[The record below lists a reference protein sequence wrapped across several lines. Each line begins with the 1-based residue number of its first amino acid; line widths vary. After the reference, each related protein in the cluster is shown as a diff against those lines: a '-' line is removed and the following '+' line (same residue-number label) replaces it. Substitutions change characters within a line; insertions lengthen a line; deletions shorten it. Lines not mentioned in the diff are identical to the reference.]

1 MFCLQG
7 TLNKLREERGA
18 AQQAMRQHSQWL
30 QGFRQQVAQVAAL
43 QPVVAGKLYQQSHQ
57 GAGQG
62 HVRKAVLQQS
72 PIAPSDAAAAAA
84 AAGSYSASL
93 SPVASSSLLPT
104 VQSSAGSLTMGQPLT
119 VDLGSSDQLVIA
131 LVHKEAAGSAP
142 SVATA

>member
-72 PIAPSDAAAAAA
+72 PIAPSDAAAAA
-84 AAGSYSASL
+84 GSYSASL